1 MKMTPDAYASAVVHE
16 LQNGFS
22 FGRSRAVDAVQTSE
36 QYVRKGFASGV
47 SPAFVAK
54 RIAGKSSRSWGKSV
68 AGLASGVREAPAP
81 AGAPTPLARLAAG
94 APIVMV
100 SMRGRSGLSTGST
113 ACGLSS
119 DWQPPLFGLDMSD
132 AAFKALNDS
141 ELPATDALSEFKR
154 ASSSLPLIRQYW
166 VNKKKGVGRMR
177 MPGALYVE
185 DSKNVKVIGTDEY
198 RARREAAGAKKQRAA
213 ATYASI
219 SSSCPDECALRDNGC
234 YAQQGKTAMSVRR
247 LDAEARKFGLTSV
260 QTAASEAY
268 SIYSAHKGGAIPEN
282 TFFRFHVSGDSQTVE
297 GTLLLA
303 DAYRDWHSRGGDKG
317 WCYTHAWSKVPRRAW
332 GKISTLASVD
342 NPATDVVKAKSMGY
356 APAIVVE
363 SFGQITAMDHRTG
376 NVTDYDKFEEQWD
389 ARRARRQFAEDP
401 HGTVYIPCPAQV
413 FELNL
418 SRTEFKSGERNAHKG
433 KNAGKGCLDC
443 KLCFNDDFLRKN
455 NLGIAFEAHGPGTKR
470 ALTVLGNKREPRAPR
485 DTK

>member
-1 MKMTPDAYASAVVHE
+1 MKLSPDAYASSVVNE

-22 FGRSRAVDAVQTSE
+22 FGRTRAVDAVQRNES
-36 QYVRKGFASGV
+36 YVRKGLTAGV
-47 SPAFVAK
+47 APAFVAK
-54 RIAGKSSRSWGKSV
+54 RIAGKTKAEWGRTV
-68 AGLASGVREAPAP
+68 AGLAGGTRSTPVPS
-81 AGAPTPLARLAAG
+81 GAPTALARIAVSAPVVTESLRRGRSRSGLAAG
-94 APIVMV
+94 
-100 SMRGRSGLSTGST
+100 SN
-113 ACGLSS
+113 ACGLTP
-119 DWQPPLFGLDMSD
+119 DWQPPLFGFDMSD
-132 AAFKALNDS
+132 EALEEMRTS
-141 ELPATDALSEFKR
+141 ELPADLAVAEFKR
-154 ASSSLPLIRQYW
+154 ASSSLPLMHQYW
-166 VNKKKGVGRMR
+166 HNKKNKVSRQR

-185 DSKNVKVIGTDEY
+185 SSGNVKVIGTKAY
-198 RARREAAGAKKQRAA
+198 RKRREAAGARKQRAA

-234 YAQQGKTAMSVRR
+234 YAQQGKTAMTVRR
-247 LDAEARKFGLTSV
+247 LDAEAKKFGLTSV

-268 SIYSAHKGGAIPEN
+268 SIFSAHRGGKVPEN

-303 DAYRDWHSRGGDKG
+303 DAYRDWQSRGGVKG
-317 WCYTHAWSKVPRRAW
+317 WCYTHAWTKVPRKAW

-342 NPATDVVKAKSMGY
+342 NPATEVQRAKAMGY

-363 SFGQITAMDHRTG
+363 SFGRITAMDSKQ
-376 NVTDYDKFEEQWD
+376 NVIDFDAFEEQWN

-401 HGTVYIPCPAQV
+401 NGTVYIPCPAQV

-418 SRTEFKSGERNAHKG
+418 SRDEYKSGKKNANDG

-443 KLCFNDDFLRKN
+443 QLCFNDDFLRRN

-470 ALTVLGNKREPRAPR
+470 ALNVLGDKRVPR
-485 DTK
+485 DTQQ